1 MFPSG
6 SELIVILIV
15 AFLLFGGERVKDF
28 ARTVGGIVR
37 KLQQASKEFQREL
50 NLHIHES
57 EEEEERKK
65 DDLSG

>member
-1 MFPSG
+1 MLPSG
-6 SELIVILIV
+6 SELLVILLV

-28 ARTVGGIVR
+28 ARTVGKIVR

-50 NLHIHES
+50 NLHINES
-57 EEEEERKK
+57 DPEERKK

>member
-6 SELIVILIV
+6 SEILVILLV

-28 ARTVGGIVR
+28 AGTVGRIVR

-57 EEEEERKK
+57 DEEKRNK

>member
-1 MFPSG
+1 MLPSG
-6 SELIVILIV
+6 SELLVILLV

-57 EEEEERKK
+57 DEEKRKK